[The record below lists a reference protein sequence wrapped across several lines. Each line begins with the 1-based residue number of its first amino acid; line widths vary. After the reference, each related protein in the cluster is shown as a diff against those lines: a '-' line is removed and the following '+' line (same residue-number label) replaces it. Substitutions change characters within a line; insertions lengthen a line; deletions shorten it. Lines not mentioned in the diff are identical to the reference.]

1 MRISLNFTLTLLL
14 YANTVLHVFPFPCV
28 CDDHTITAS
37 GEIIIEF
44 FFYPEYDSVIDV
56 HYIIL

>member
-1 MRISLNFTLTLLL
+1 MLI
-14 YANTVLHVFPFPCV
+14 LHVFPLPCV
-28 CDDHTITAS
+28 CGDHTITAS